1 MMKALTAGLLLIAAG
16 GTLADEPPVKPQAVP
31 PAAADTRPPGQKLYA
46 RHCLPCHQADG
57 YGVPN
62 MQPAITDGT
71 WVKSDPRSL
80 AMFALTGGFNSG
92 ERKDSQNGNV
102 MPPFAQL
109 ADEEL
114 AQILTYIREKFG
126 KGASAVSATE
136 VADARSKL
144 QKPPN

>member
-1 MMKALTAGLLLIAAG
+1 MKALAAGLLMISAG
-16 GTLADEPPVKPQAVP
+16 CALADD
-31 PAAADTRPPGQKLYA
+31 PAAAKPAASAPADTRPPGQKLYA

-71 WVKSDPRSL
+71 WVKSDPRAL
-80 AMFALTGGFNSG
+80 AMFVMTGGFNSG

-109 ADEEL
+109 PDADL

-126 KGASAVSATE
+126 KGAPAVSAAE

>member
-1 MMKALTAGLLLIAAG
+1 MMKALAAGLLMISAG
-16 GTLADEPPVKPQAVP
+16 CALADD
-31 PAAADTRPPGQKLYA
+31 PAAAKPAASAPADTRPPGQKLYA

-71 WVKSDPRSL
+71 WVKSDPRAL
-80 AMFALTGGFNSG
+80 AMFVMTGGFNSG

-109 ADEEL
+109 PDADL

-126 KGASAVSATE
+126 KGAPAVSAAE

>member
-1 MMKALTAGLLLIAAG
+1 MMKALAAGLLMIWAG
-16 GTLADEPPVKPQAVP
+16 CAFADD
-31 PAAADTRPPGQKLYA
+31 PAAAKPAASAPADTRPPGQKLYA

-71 WVKSDPRSL
+71 WVKSDPRAL
-80 AMFALTGGFNSG
+80 AMFVMTGGFNSG

-109 ADEEL
+109 PDADL

-126 KGASAVSATE
+126 KGAPAVSAAE

>member
-1 MMKALTAGLLLIAAG
+1 MMKALAAGLLMISAG
-16 GTLADEPPVKPQAVP
+16 CALADD
-31 PAAADTRPPGQKLYA
+31 PAAAKPAASAPADTRPPGHKLYA

-71 WVKSDPRSL
+71 WVKSDPRAL
-80 AMFALTGGFNSG
+80 AMFVMTGGFNSG

-109 ADEEL
+109 PDADL

-126 KGASAVSATE
+126 KGAPAVSAAE